1 MGWSL
6 VWFLEVE
13 IEIQIILI
21 GLLDEKLALPLLDV
35 IKESEFSQPFE
46 PFLVS

>member
-6 VWFLEVE
+6 VWFLEVD

-35 IKESEFSQPFE
+35 IKECEFGQPFE
-46 PFLVS
+46 PFVVS